1 MTPPVEGSPMGE
13 ACAGRACARFQ
24 MSRGDFPNMPS
35 NETRDI
41 ATRRLGGTGVSVTE
55 IGLGTAPLG
64 DLWDVV
70 EEDEASGLLTAAW
83 EGGVRYFD
91 TSPWYGKG
99 QAEHRV
105 GRALYRKPR
114 DEFVISS
121 KVGRILQRPLKRA
134 PFRRGEWLGGL
145 EFDAVFDYSYDGV
158 MRSFED
164 SLQRLG
170 INRIDVL
177 LIHDLDRWHFKTEAK
192 VGPYMNQLFTSGW
205 RALEELRDQGVI
217 KGIGAGFNTM
227 GTIPRYL
234 DLFDIDFFLIA
245 MRYTLLEQDVL
256 DEEFP
261 RCAERGV
268 GIVVGGTYNSGIL
281 ATGATPHA
289 MHNYEPAL
297 PDVLQR
303 VARMEAVCRRHNVPL
318 AAAALQFP
326 LGHPIVASVIP
337 GAITRAQIAQNL
349 AAFNHKVPPDL
360 WAELKHEGLLRAD
373 APVPTR

>member
-1 MTPPVEGSPMGE
+1 MTLKELPGLPVRQL
-13 ACAGRACARFQ
+13 GR
-24 MSRGDFPNMPS
+24 
-35 NETRDI
+35 
-41 ATRRLGGTGVSVTE
+41 TGVTVTE
-55 IGLGTAPLG
+55 LGLGTAPLG
-64 DLWDVV
+64 ELWDII
-70 EEDEASGLLTAAW
+70 EEEEAGALLNAAW

-114 DEFVISS
+114 GQFVISS
-121 KVGRILQRPLKRA
+121 KIGRLLRRPLKPG
-134 PFRRGEWLGGL
+134 PFEHGEWLGGL
-145 EFDAVFDYSYDGV
+145 EFDAAFDYSYDGV

-170 INRIDVL
+170 VNRVDVL
-177 LIHDLDRWHFKTEAK
+177 LIHDLDPWHFKTEAK
-192 VGPYMNQLFTSGW
+192 VGPYMTQLYTSGW

-256 DEEFP
+256 DSEFL

-281 ATGATPHA
+281 ATGAVPHA
-289 MHNYEPAL
+289 MHNYSPAKPEIL
-297 PDVLQR
+297 ER
-303 VARMEAVCRRHNVPL
+303 VRRMEAVCHRHKTPL

-326 LGHPIVASVIP
+326 LGHPIVAAVIP
-337 GAITRAQIAQNL
+337 GAISRAQVAQNL
-349 AAFNHKVPPDL
+349 AAFNHPIPPDL
-360 WAELKHEGLLRAD
+360 WAELKQESLIRAD
-373 APVPTR
+373 APVPNR

>member
-1 MTPPVEGSPMGE
+1 MTSVESSGISK
-13 ACAGRACARFQ
+13 
-24 MSRGDFPNMPS
+24 
-35 NETRDI
+35 
-41 ATRRLGGTGVSVTE
+41 RRLGRTGALVSE
-55 IGLGTAPLG
+55 LGLGTAPLG
-64 DLWDVV
+64 ELWDMI
-70 EEDEASGLLTAAW
+70 EEEEAGALLREAW
-83 EGGVRYFD
+83 DGGVRYFD

-105 GRALYRKPR
+105 GRALYRRPR
-114 DEFVISS
+114 DEFVVSS
-121 KVGRILQRPLKRA
+121 KVGRLLRRPLKPG
-134 PFRRGEWLGGL
+134 PFEHGDWLGGL

-170 INRIDVL
+170 LNRIDVL
-177 LIHDLDRWHFKTEAK
+177 LVHDLDPWHFKIEAK

-256 DEEFP
+256 DDEFL

-281 ATGATPHA
+281 ATGAVANAMYNYSPATPA
-289 MHNYEPAL
+289 ILE
-297 PDVLQR
+297 R
-303 VARMEAVCRRHNVPL
+303 VRRMEAVCARHKTPL

-337 GAITRAQIAQNL
+337 GAISRAQVAQNL
-349 AAFNHKVPPDL
+349 AAFSHPIPADL
-360 WAELKHEGLLRAD
+360 WAELKHEKLLRVD
-373 APVPTR
+373 APVPAR

>member
-1 MTPPVEGSPMGE
+1 MNATVAPELPIRQI
-13 ACAGRACARFQ
+13 GRTSAK
-24 MSRGDFPNMPS
+24 
-35 NETRDI
+35 
-41 ATRRLGGTGVSVTE
+41 VTAL
-55 IGLGTAPLG
+55 GLGTAPLG
-64 DLWDVV
+64 DLFDIV
-70 EEDEASGLLTAAW
+70 EEDEASALLRRAW
-83 EGGVRYFD
+83 DGGVRYFD

-105 GRALYRKPR
+105 GRAFYRKPR
-114 DEFVISS
+114 DQYVISS
-121 KVGRILQRPLKRA
+121 KVGRILHRPFKPG
-134 PFRRGEWLGGL
+134 PFERGEWRGGL

-170 INRIDVL
+170 VNRIDVL
-177 LIHDLDRWHFKTEAK
+177 LIHDLDTWHFKTEAK

-205 RALEELRDQGVI
+205 RALEQLRDQGVI

-256 DEEFP
+256 DSEFP
-261 RCAERGV
+261 RCAERNV
-268 GIVVGGTYNSGIL
+268 GIIIGGTYNSGIL
-281 ATGATPHA
+281 ATGAVPNA
-289 MHNYEPAL
+289 MHNYEPAK
-297 PDVLQR
+297 PDILAK
-303 VARMEAVCRRHNVPL
+303 VAKMEAVCKRHGVPL

-337 GAITRAQIAQNL
+337 GAISTKQVEQNM
-349 AAFNHKVPPDL
+349 AAFRHPIPADL
-360 WAELKHEGLLRAD
+360 WAELKHENLLRKD
-373 APVPTR
+373 APAPK

>member
-1 MTPPVEGSPMGE
+1 MSTDATPLPTRKL
-13 ACAGRACARFQ
+13 GRANI
-24 MSRGDFPNMPS
+24 S
-35 NETRDI
+35 
-41 ATRRLGGTGVSVTE
+41 VSTL
-55 IGLGTAPLG
+55 GLGTAPLG

-70 EEDEASGLLTAAW
+70 NEAEAGALLNDAW
-83 EGGVRYFD
+83 DGGVRYFD

-105 GRALYRKPR
+105 GRAFYRKPR
-114 DEFVISS
+114 NEFVISS
-121 KVGRILQRPLKRA
+121 KIGRLLRRPLKPG
-134 PFRRGEWLGGL
+134 PFEHGEWLGGL

-177 LIHDLDRWHFKTEAK
+177 LIHDLDTWHFKTEAK
-192 VGPYMNQLFTSGW
+192 VGPYMNQLYTSGW
-205 RALEELRDQGVI
+205 RALEALRDQGVI

-234 DLFDIDFFLIA
+234 DLFDMDFFLIA

-256 DEEFP
+256 DYEFE

-281 ATGATPHA
+281 ATGAAPNA
-289 MHNYEPAL
+289 MHNYEPASPEIL
-297 PDVLQR
+297 ER
-303 VARMEAVCRRHNVPL
+303 VRRMEAVCQRHGVPL

-337 GAITRAQIAQNL
+337 GAITRAQVAQNL
-349 AAFNHKVPPDL
+349 AAFRHPIPADL
-360 WAELKHEGLLRAD
+360 WAELKHEKLLRAD
-373 APVPTR
+373 APVPGK